1 MREWQVGP
9 TRLTLHKG
17 DILEYTP
24 TTRSKIIANIPYYI
38 TSPILFR
45 FLYDV
50 EYSPT
55 EMIVLMQQEV
65 GNKIRC
71 ARGEKASYL
80 STALGRACT
89 SITEI
94 MKVGAANFIPPPR
107 VESSVLH
114 FVSTRGTDRMG
125 DAEFL
130 RVLGAGYLHPRKL
143 LASNLAEGLNTDK
156 SKILTVL

>member
-1 MREWQVGP
+1 M
-9 TRLTLHKG
+9 
-17 DILEYTP
+17 
-24 TTRSKIIANIPYYI
+24 IANIPYYI

-45 FLYDV
+45 FLYQL
-50 EYSPT
+50 EYASS

-65 GNKIRC
+65 GDKIRC

-80 STALGRACT
+80 SIAIGRVCM
-89 SITEI
+89 SITEV
-94 MKVGAANFIPPPR
+94 MKVSATNFLPPPR

-114 FVSTRGTDRMG
+114 FTADVNRDRTR

-143 LASNLAEGLNTDK
+143 LASNLAEGLGVDK
-156 SKILTVL
+156 SKILTIL